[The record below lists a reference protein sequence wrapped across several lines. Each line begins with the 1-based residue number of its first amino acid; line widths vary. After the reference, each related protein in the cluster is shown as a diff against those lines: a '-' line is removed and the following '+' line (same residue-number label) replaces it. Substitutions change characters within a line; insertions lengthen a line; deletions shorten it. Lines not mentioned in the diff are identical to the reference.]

1 MSLSARI
8 TGLAAF
14 VLAAWIVVS
23 SVLVVVY
30 RQSVYEEKRKSIAQ
44 ATEIGAGVVSHYA
57 NVASRGEMPVDEAK
71 RQAMAELKAL
81 RYSGNEYFWIN
92 DLQPRM
98 VMHPTNPKLDGSD
111 LRDYKDPNGKRLF
124 VEMVQV
130 CQKSGRGLVE
140 YAWPR
145 AAGGT
150 PVPKFSY
157 VIQIPEW
164 DWIVGS
170 GIYVDD
176 VEKQLRVAVVSVVGL
191 ILAGLVGVAVVLWYL
206 RRSLIQPL
214 RQLAA
219 QFADGAAQVT
229 AAATGVAGG
238 SAELS
243 RGATAQ
249 AAALEET
256 SASMEEMASMTRR
269 NASNSAD
276 AAAQVAES
284 DKLVAGANEALAGLV
299 TSMTAIRESSAKV
312 TKIVKTI
319 DEIAFQ
325 TNLLALNAAV
335 EAARAGEA
343 GMGFAV
349 VADEVRNLAR
359 RSAQAAKDTAALV
372 EESAHTAE
380 TGGAKVGAVVQS
392 MAAITTSSSRL
403 KGLVGEVSE
412 ASRQQTQGIDQVT
425 EAIVQMEK
433 MTQTTAATAEESA
446 AASEELGGQANHTL
460 VLVSAL
466 EALVNG
472 DAAAGTRRAADRH
485 MTSAPAATAEASA
498 ARLLRRTG
506 TEG

>member
-1 MSLSARI
+1 
-8 TGLAAF
+8 
-14 VLAAWIVVS
+14 
-23 SVLVVVY
+23 
-30 RQSVYEEKRKSIAQ
+30 
-44 ATEIGAGVVSHYA
+44 
-57 NVASRGEMPVDEAK
+57 
-71 RQAMAELKAL
+71 
-81 RYSGNEYFWIN
+81 
-92 DLQPRM
+92 
-98 VMHPTNPKLDGSD
+98 
-111 LRDYKDPNGKRLF
+111 
-124 VEMVQV
+124 
-130 CQKSGRGLVE
+130 
-140 YAWPR
+140 
-145 AAGGT
+145 
-150 PVPKFSY
+150 
-157 VIQIPEW
+157 
-164 DWIVGS
+164 
-170 GIYVDD
+170 
-176 VEKQLRVAVVSVVGL
+176 
-191 ILAGLVGVAVVLWYL
+191 VLWYL